1 MLLAAA
7 TSSQLLNLPVLQLP
21 CPVSCT
27 CCEGPTGL
35 ESGIRRYS
43 FVATSK
49 IISIAFSS
57 ACYSCNIA
65 TVRSVRHDGS
75 TAAARSLPG
84 WRSKVV
90 DGLWGGGEN
99 SCREP
104 FSQLRRLYGAR
115 PLPSTVSMASTALPF
130 ERRSGA
136 SPILDLRCRHLAA
149 RLHERHRADAR
160 RCQPHTRPGVDAPA
174 TDWCP
179 YATGEFSFGSLRIRV
194 VSGPGP
200 RRARGLFDLVRS
212 SGDLCRIRVRE

>member
-27 CCEGPTGL
+27 CCEAPTGL

-90 DGLWGGGEN
+90 DGLWGGGDN

-104 FSQLRRLYGAR
+104 FSQLRRVNGAR
-115 PLPSTVSMASTALPF
+115 PLPSTV
-130 ERRSGA
+130 RR
-136 SPILDLRCRHLAA
+136 LRLRCRLNEGRVHVHLLDRFTHRQHT
-149 RLHERHRADAR
+149 RLHELHRADTR
-160 RCQPHTRPGVDAPA
+160 RR
-174 TDWCP
+174 
-179 YATGEFSFGSLRIRV
+179 
-194 VSGPGP
+194 
-200 RRARGLFDLVRS
+200 
-212 SGDLCRIRVRE
+212 

>member
-27 CCEGPTGL
+27 CCEAPTGL

-49 IISIAFSS
+49 IISMAFSS

-65 TVRSVRHDGS
+65 TVQISEHDGS
-75 TAAARSLPG
+75 AAAARNLPG

-90 DGLWGGGEN
+90 DGLWGGGDN

-104 FSQLRRLYGAR
+104 FSQLRQVHGAR
-115 PLPSTVSMASTALPF
+115 PLPSAV
-130 ERRSGA
+130 RR
-136 SPILDLRCRHLAA
+136 LRLRCRLNEGWVHVDYLTSTVPDKLLASTSDTEQIPGGASLA
-149 RLHERHRADAR
+149 R
-160 RCQPHTRPGVDAPA
+160 
-174 TDWCP
+174 
-179 YATGEFSFGSLRIRV
+179 
-194 VSGPGP
+194 
-200 RRARGLFDLVRS
+200 DLVSMPQPPIGVHMLRAN
-212 SGDLCRIRVRE
+212 

>member
-7 TSSQLLNLPVLQLP
+7 TSSQLLNAPVLQLP

-104 FSQLRRLYGAR
+104 FSQLRRVNGAR
-115 PLPSTVSMASTALPF
+115 PLPSAV
-130 ERRSGA
+130 RR
-136 SPILDLRCRHLAA
+136 LRLRCRLNEGRVH
-149 RLHERHRADAR
+149 
-160 RCQPHTRPGVDAPA
+160 VDYL
-174 TDWCP
+174 T
-179 YATGEFSFGSLRIRV
+179 
-194 VSGPGP
+194 
-200 RRARGLFDLVRS
+200 DLVHSKGIS
-212 SGDLCRIRVRE
+212 STSDNEQMPGGASLPRDLVSQPQPPIGVHMLRANSALGA

>member
-27 CCEGPTGL
+27 CCEGPTGPT
-35 ESGIRRYS
+35 SGIRRYS

-65 TVRSVRHDGS
+65 TARSVRHDGS

-104 FSQLRRLYGAR
+104 FSQLRRVNGAR
-115 PLPSTVSMASTALPF
+115 PLPSAV
-130 ERRSGA
+130 RR
-136 SPILDLRCRHLAA
+136 LRLRCRLNEGRVHVRDL
-149 RLHERHRADAR
+149 
-160 RCQPHTRPGVDAPA
+160 TSVA
-174 TDWCP
+174 TDKPLASTSDTEQIPGGGSLPRDLVSTPQSPIGVHMLRANCF
-179 YATGEFSFGSLRIRV
+179 GELRIRV
-194 VSGPGP
+194 VSDPGP
-200 RRARGLFDLVRS
+200 RTPEGTGGGGVAWRGVAPRGF
-212 SGDLCRIRVRE
+212 

>member
-27 CCEGPTGL
+27 CCEAPTGL

-65 TVRSVRHDGS
+65 TARSVRHDGS

-104 FSQLRRLYGAR
+104 FSQLRRVNGAR
-115 PLPSTVSMASTALPF
+115 PLPSAV
-130 ERRSGA
+130 RR
-136 SPILDLRCRHLAA
+136 LRLRCRLNEGRVHVRDLTDSHTDSTLASTSDNEPTPGFA
-149 RLHERHRADAR
+149 SLSRDLVSMP
-160 RCQPHTRPGVDAPA
+160 QPPVGGP
-174 TDWCP
+174 
-179 YATGEFSFGSLRIRV
+179 ATGELSFGS
-194 VSGPGP
+194 
-200 RRARGLFDLVRS
+200 
-212 SGDLCRIRVRE
+212 

>member
-35 ESGIRRYS
+35 ESGVRRYF

-65 TVRSVRHDGS
+65 TVRSERHDGS

-84 WRSKVV
+84 SRSKAV

-104 FSQLRRLYGAR
+104 FSQLRQVHGAR
-115 PLPSTVSMASTALPF
+115 PLPSAV
-130 ERRSGA
+130 RR
-136 SPILDLRCRHLAA
+136 LRLRCRLNEGWVHVDYLTDLGFVD
-149 RLHERHRADAR
+149 RQHTRLLHERHRADTR
-160 RCQPHTRPGVDAPA
+160 RRQPRARPGVAGPAPPCA
-174 TDWCP
+174 
-179 YATGEFSFGSLRIRV
+179 IRW
-194 VSGPGP
+194 
-200 RRARGLFDLVRS
+200 
-212 SGDLCRIRVRE
+212 

>member
-27 CCEGPTGL
+27 CCEGPTGPT
-35 ESGIRRYS
+35 SGIRRYS

-65 TVRSVRHDGS
+65 TVRSERHDGS

-84 WRSKVV
+84 WRAKVV
-90 DGLWGGGEN
+90 DGLWGGGKN

-104 FSQLRRLYGAR
+104 FSQLRRVNGAR
-115 PLPSTVSMASTALPF
+115 PLPATSCCSRTIQGRQDPGSWHAARRAACTGTAG
-130 ERRSGA
+130 RRSRRTRRSRWMRWQGA
-136 SPILDLRCRHLAA
+136 PFTVAQ
-149 RLHERHRADAR
+149 R
-160 RCQPHTRPGVDAPA
+160 R
-174 TDWCP
+174 
-179 YATGEFSFGSLRIRV
+179 S
-194 VSGPGP
+194 
-200 RRARGLFDLVRS
+200 RS
-212 SGDLCRIRVRE
+212 DS

>member
-27 CCEGPTGL
+27 CCEGPTGPT
-35 ESGIRRYS
+35 SGIRRYS

-99 SCREP
+99 SGREP
-104 FSQLRRLYGAR
+104 FSQLRRVNGAR
-115 PLPSTVSMASTALPF
+115 PLPSAV
-130 ERRSGA
+130 RR
-136 SPILDLRCRHLAA
+136 LRLRCRLNEGRVHVRDLTDVHDLKFPASTSDTEPIPGGASLA
-149 RLHERHRADAR
+149 RDRVSQPQPPIGVHMMLRAN
-160 RCQPHTRPGVDAPA
+160 
-174 TDWCP
+174 
-179 YATGEFSFGSLRIRV
+179 
-194 VSGPGP
+194 
-200 RRARGLFDLVRS
+200 
-212 SGDLCRIRVRE
+212 

>member
-65 TVRSVRHDGS
+65 TARSVRHDGS
-75 TAAARSLPG
+75 TAAARSPPG

-99 SCREP
+99 SCCEP
-104 FSQLRRLYGAR
+104 VSQVWRLYGAR
-115 PLPSTVSMASTALPF
+115 PLPSTASMASTALPF
-130 ERRSGA
+130 ERWPGTCRL
-136 SPILDLRCRHLAA
+136 LDRFGEAQVS
-149 RLHERHRADAR
+149 RLHERHRADSR
-160 RCQPHTRPGVDAPA
+160 LCQPPTRPGVDAPS
-174 TDWCP
+174 TDWWSC
-179 YATGEFSFGSLRIRV
+179 YAGIGLW
-194 VSGPGP
+194 
-200 RRARGLFDLVRS
+200 RAGIESVRF
-212 SGDLCRIRVRE
+212 V

>member
-65 TVRSVRHDGS
+65 TARSVRHDGS

-104 FSQLRRLYGAR
+104 FSQLRQVHGAR
-115 PLPSTVSMASTALPF
+115 PLPSAV
-130 ERRSGA
+130 RR
-136 SPILDLRCRHLAA
+136 LRLRCRLNEGRVHVCDL
-149 RLHERHRADAR
+149 
-160 RCQPHTRPGVDAPA
+160 
-174 TDWCP
+174 TDWLTP
-179 YATGEFSFGSLRIRV
+179 SRSPPRATPSRYPA
-194 VSGPGP
+194 VSAS
-200 RRARGLFDLVRS
+200 RATWCRSPSHRLVS
-212 SGDLCRIRVRE
+212 MLCAN

>member
-35 ESGIRRYS
+35 ESGFRRYS

-75 TAAARSLPG
+75 TAAAKSLPG

-90 DGLWGGGEN
+90 DGLWGGGKN

-104 FSQLRRLYGAR
+104 FSQLRQVHGAR
-115 PLPSTVSMASTALPF
+115 PLPSAV
-130 ERRSGA
+130 RR
-136 SPILDLRCRHLAA
+136 LRLRCRLNEGWVHVRYL
-149 RLHERHRADAR
+149 
-160 RCQPHTRPGVDAPA
+160 
-174 TDWCP
+174 TDVH
-179 YATGEFSFGSLRIRV
+179 S
-194 VSGPGP
+194 
-200 RRARGLFDLVRS
+200 
-212 SGDLCRIRVRE
+212 

>member
-27 CCEGPTGL
+27 CCEAPTGL

-65 TVRSVRHDGS
+65 TARSVRHDGS

-104 FSQLRRLYGAR
+104 FSQLRRVNGAR
-115 PLPSTVSMASTALPF
+115 PLPSTV
-130 ERRSGA
+130 RR
-136 SPILDLRCRHLAA
+136 LRLRCRLNEGRVHVGYLTSAVPDKFPA
-149 RLHERHRADAR
+149 STSDTE
-160 RCQPHTRPGVDAPA
+160 QIPG
-174 TDWCP
+174 
-179 YATGEFSFGSLRIRV
+179 FGSL
-194 VSGPGP
+194 
-200 RRARGLFDLVRS
+200 ARDLVSLPQPPIGVHMLRANS
-212 SGDLCRIRVRE
+212 ALGA